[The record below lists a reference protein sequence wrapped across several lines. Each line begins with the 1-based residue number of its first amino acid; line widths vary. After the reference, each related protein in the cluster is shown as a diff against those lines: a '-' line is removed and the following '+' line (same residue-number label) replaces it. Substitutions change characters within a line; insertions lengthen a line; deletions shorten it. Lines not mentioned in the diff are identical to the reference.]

1 MSKQIQNKS
10 KASNKALIPIIL
22 LMGFIPLIV
31 HMYQYNA
38 NLSQFDW
45 FPSGSDGQV
54 DFFFGWKMIAIIIV
68 GIVMVGILLYRY
80 LKKKETLRFENAF
93 YCLFFYG
100 LFVAMS
106 ALFSGYKYWVVRG
119 TYELFEPVWVVFT
132 YILLCYYTY
141 HFVQEE
147 KQIKTVLSVAGV
159 GMAIVTL
166 IGVFQYFKLDFF
178 KSGFGKHLITN
189 PSWWNNLDGLNFNM
203 LEGTTYTTLYNPNFL
218 SFYFGMLV
226 PLVACLFL
234 ASKKVWQRVL
244 LVAAEVLCMICLK
257 GSGSDTGW
265 MAIVAGVVIL
275 ALVLISRKKKA
286 FYVVL
291 AIVIVGGVVAVTAGA
306 KTSIGERIKN
316 TIVGTYYMEDAYA
329 VRSFSTNDNNVE
341 LNVKGNVLY
350 ASYDT
355 DESGATQI
363 HCSDSDNNVLE
374 TTLIDQDNQIYSI
387 NDVRFDGV
395 TLKAIQLNDNND
407 NNIPAITVTVDGVE
421 WNFVQIENQGYY
433 LLNYAGKLVKYD
445 GTSRSYLFK
454 EDAMSYR
461 GHIWDMTIPF
471 LGKHVFMGSGANTY
485 MLEYPQDD
493 YIGQKYI
500 YANGYEVKA
509 HCWYLQQWVETGLIG
524 TIALL
529 IFLMWYVVQSIRIY
543 RRVNLHESLSWVGF
557 GLFAAVL
564 VYLIAGIA
572 NDSNVCTAPVFW
584 GMLGLGLATNRMISE
599 KEGLFV
605 KETVI
610 EETDVKL
617 AAATKESGAH
627 AGAGKDQ
634 EETID
639 NVQDSNKK
647 QAANKKQSRKQRKNQ
662 KK

>member
-22 LMGFIPLIV
+22 LMGFVPLIV

-45 FPSGSDGQV
+45 FPSESDGQV

-189 PSWWNNLDGLNFNM
+189 PSWWSNLDEINFNM
-203 LEGTTYTTLYNPNFL
+203 LEGTSYTTLYNPNFL

-306 KTSIGERIKN
+306 KTSIGEQIKN

-341 LNVKGNVLY
+341 LNIKGNVLC

-395 TLKAIQLNDNND
+395 TLKAVQLNDNND
-407 NNIPAITVTVDGVE
+407 NDIPAITVAIDGVE

-454 EDAMSYR
+454 EDAMSSR

-500 YANGYEVKA
+500 YENGYEVKA

-543 RRVNLHESLSWVGF
+543 RRANLHESLSWIGF
-557 GLFAAVL
+557 GMFAAVL

-584 GMLGLGLATNRMISE
+584 GMLGLGLATNRMLVE
-599 KEGLFV
+599 KEKLFV
-605 KETVI
+605 KDVVTTVGDEGQTET
-610 EETDVKL
+610 L
-617 AAATKESGAH
+617 AVEP
-627 AGAGKDQ
+627 
-634 EETID
+634 
-639 NVQDSNKK
+639 NKK
-647 QAANKKQSRKQRKNQ
+647 VMKEDEAVAVKPKQTSNKKQSRKQRKNQ